1 MQEDVVNGL
10 PSASICLWQHTEIP
24 WAPRSAFNKLSI
36 SHKLECR
43 EKRFVTIFPAVAGA
57 WCFFSCLSVGIMFLL
72 TCTSSSSLPYL
83 ILSVCHLMLRTY
95 FTATTDQS
103 DKKWWSVWLPILS
116 WLCEQKRD
124 LLALIMAI
132 VGFGDVKARQ
142 KQAGRDVCIV
152 ASFSQKCLEPF
163 IHNPQRE
170 LYMNEHPVQHKTT
183 KRHVYIHC

>member
-1 MQEDVVNGL
+1 MLWTGFLLHQYVCGNIQKSLGLPEAHSTSCPSATNLSAEKNGL
-10 PSASICLWQHTEIP
+10 SPSFCSRWGLVFFLMP
-24 WAPRSAFNKLSI
+24 LSGNHVS
-36 SHKLECR
+36 SHLY
-43 EKRFVTIFPAVAGA
+43 
-57 WCFFSCLSVGIMFLL
+57 FLL
-72 TCTSSSSLPYL
+72 LSLPYL

-95 FTATTDQS
+95 FTATTDHASGCPS
-103 DKKWWSVWLPILS
+103 DKKWWSVCLPILS

-163 IHNPQRE
+163 IHNP
-170 LYMNEHPVQHKTT
+170 
-183 KRHVYIHC
+183 